1 LLLSQDLKKVQP
13 WNQAA
18 ARCVWK
24 KEQETDAGGWQVDA
38 WRAGTIQVHSAASS
52 FRPHSSFV
60 RQKVAALSSLR
71 EASVAPSRKSKRFW
85 IWLAAAVVV
94 VVALLGI
101 GAARLTRGSGIDLNK
116 LAKVTRAD
124 VARSVVATGKIQP
137 ITKVE
142 VKSKA
147 SGIVEKL
154 YVDINNQVHKGQQLA
169 QLDQQE
175 IVAQVEAQRAQL
187 AAAEANVSTYQANIE
202 QDKVNAA
209 APDLPMY
216 KATLDRNLEM
226 QKLGIVSR
234 QALDDANKDYLA
246 ALTRRDSAKA
256 QIGVDAARLKQA
268 RAQVLQ
274 AQASLKQLEEQLS
287 YTTIVAPMDG
297 VILSRDVEIGD
308 AVSSILVLGS
318 TATLVMTEGDI
329 NQVYVQGKVD
339 EADIAHVY
347 MSQPARIKVESFRD
361 RVFNGKVT
369 KIAPLGVEKDNVT
382 TFEVRVSI
390 DNPGGELKAN
400 MTANAEIILDEH
412 KGVLTVP
419 ESAVIYDSQK
429 KATVEVPD
437 KKQKEG
443 KRKVPVTVGLSN
455 GSVTEILSGLKEGD
469 SVVLQQ

>member
-1 LLLSQDLKKVQP
+1 M
-13 WNQAA
+13 
-18 ARCVWK
+18 
-24 KEQETDAGGWQVDA
+24 
-38 WRAGTIQVHSAASS
+38 SA
-52 FRPHSSFV
+52 
-60 RQKVAALSSLR
+60 
-71 EASVAPSRKSKRFW
+71 SRKSRKFW
-85 IWLAAAVVV
+85 IWM
-94 VVALLGI
+94 GI
-101 GAARLTRGSGIDLNK
+101 GAVLVLLVAGLGLAKMVKGTTIDPNK
-116 LAKVTRAD
+116 LAKVTRGD

-154 YVDINNQVHKGQQLA
+154 YVDINNVVKKGQQLA
-169 QLDQQE
+169 QLDAEE
-175 IVAQVEAQRAQL
+175 IQAQVAAQRAQL
-187 AAAEANVSTYQANIE
+187 ASAEANTYTLEANIE

-216 KATLDRNLEM
+216 KATLDRSLEM
-226 QKLGIVSR
+226 QHEGIVSR

-246 ALTRRDSAKA
+246 ALTRRDSSKA
-256 QIGVDAARLKQA
+256 QVGVDTAKLKQA
-268 RAQVLQ
+268 RAQVQ
-274 AQASLKQLEEQLS
+274 QSQASLKQLEEQLS

-318 TATLVMTEGDI
+318 TATLVMTEGDTTE
-329 NQVYVQGKVD
+329 VYVQGKVD

-361 RVFNGKVT
+361 RLFYGKVT
-369 KIAPLGVEKDNVT
+369 KIAPMGVEKDNVT

-390 DNPGGELKAN
+390 NNPGGELKAN
-400 MTANAEIILDEH
+400 MTANAEILLDEH

-419 ESAVIYDSQK
+419 ENAVSYDGQK
-429 KATVEVPD
+429 NASVQIPD

-443 KRKVPVTVGLSN
+443 WRKVPVKVGLSN
-455 GSVTEILSGLKEGD
+455 GSVTEITSGLKEGD
-469 SVVLQQ
+469 QVVLQQ

>member
-1 LLLSQDLKKVQP
+1 MAAKK
-13 WNQAA
+13 
-18 ARCVWK
+18 
-24 KEQETDAGGWQVDA
+24 
-38 WRAGTIQVHSAASS
+38 
-52 FRPHSSFV
+52 
-60 RQKVAALSSLR
+60 
-71 EASVAPSRKSKRFW
+71 SRRLW
-85 IWLAAAVVV
+85 IWVTLGVAVV
-94 VVALLGI
+94 LI
-101 GAARLTRGSGIDLNK
+101 GAAVALARMVSGSSIDPNRLAKATRG
-116 LAKVTRAD
+116 D

-154 YVDINNQVHKGQQLA
+154 FVDINNKVSRGRPLA

-175 IVAQVEAQRAQL
+175 ILAQVDAQKAQL
-187 AAAEANVSTYQANIE
+187 AAAEANVGTYEANIE

-216 KATLDRNLEM
+216 KTTLDRNLQM
-226 QKLGIVSR
+226 QKEGVVSK
-234 QALDDANKDYLA
+234 QALDDANRDYLA
-246 ALTRRDSAKA
+246 ALTKRDASRA
-256 QIGVDAARLKQA
+256 QIGVDTAKLKQA
-268 RAQVLQ
+268 KAQVLQ
-274 AQASLKQLEEQLS
+274 SEASLKQLEEQLS

-297 VILSRDVEIGD
+297 TILSRDVEIGD

-318 TATLVMTEGDI
+318 TATLIFTEGDTS
-329 NQVYVQGKVD
+329 QVYVQGKVD

-347 MSQPARIKVESFRD
+347 MNQPARIKVESFRD
-361 RVFNGKVT
+361 RIFNGRVT

-400 MTANAEIILDEH
+400 MTANAEILLDEH

-419 ESAVIYDSQK
+419 ENAVMYDPQK
-429 KATVEVPD
+429 NATVEIPD
-437 KKQKEG
+437 KGQKEG
-443 KRKVPVTVGLSN
+443 KRKIPVKVGLSN

-469 SVVLQQ
+469 QVLLQQ

>member
-1 LLLSQDLKKVQP
+1 M
-13 WNQAA
+13 AA
-18 ARCVWK
+18 
-24 KEQETDAGGWQVDA
+24 
-38 WRAGTIQVHSAASS
+38 
-52 FRPHSSFV
+52 
-60 RQKVAALSSLR
+60 
-71 EASVAPSRKSKRFW
+71 SRKSKRFW
-85 IWLAAAVVV
+85 IWLIAAGVLV
-94 VVALLGI
+94 LLVLGL
-101 GAARLTRGSGIDLNK
+101 GLAHLVKGSTIDPNK
-116 LAKVTRAD
+116 LAKVTRGD

-154 YVDINNQVHKGQQLA
+154 YVDINYQVKKGQQLA

-175 IVAQVEAQRAQL
+175 ILAEVAAQKAQL
-187 AAAEANVSTYQANIE
+187 AAAEANVTTSQANIE

-226 QKLGIVSR
+226 QKEGVVSR
-234 QALDDANKDYLA
+234 QALDDANKDYMA
-246 ALTRRDSAKA
+246 ALTRRDSFQA
-256 QIGVDAARLKQA
+256 QIGVDMAKLKQA

-274 AQASLKQLEEQLS
+274 AQASLNQYEEQLG

-318 TATLVMTEGDI
+318 TATLVMTEGDT
-329 NQVYVQGKVD
+329 NEVYVQGKVD

-400 MTANAEIILDEH
+400 MTANAEILLDEH

-419 ESAVIYDSQK
+419 ENAVSYDGQK
-429 KATVEVPD
+429 NAFVEVPD
-437 KKQKEG
+437 KKQKDG
-443 KRKVPVTVGLSN
+443 QRKVPVKVGLSN
-455 GSVTEILSGLKEGD
+455 GSVTEVLSGLKEGEQ
-469 SVVLQQ
+469 VVLQQ

>member
-1 LLLSQDLKKVQP
+1 L
-13 WNQAA
+13 
-18 ARCVWK
+18 
-24 KEQETDAGGWQVDA
+24 
-38 WRAGTIQVHSAASS
+38 
-52 FRPHSSFV
+52 
-60 RQKVAALSSLR
+60 VAA
-71 EASVAPSRKSKRFW
+71 SRKSKKFW
-85 IWLAAAVVV
+85 IWLSAGVLLLL
-94 VVALLGI
+94 VVAGLGLAHLVK
-101 GAARLTRGSGIDLNK
+101 GATIDPNK
-116 LAKVTRAD
+116 LDKVKRSD

-137 ITKVE
+137 ITQVE

-154 YVDINNQVHKGQQLA
+154 YVDINNVVHKGQQLA

-175 IVAQVEAQRAQL
+175 IVAQVDAQRAQL
-187 AAAEANVSTYQANIE
+187 ASQEANVSTFEANIE
-202 QDKVNAA
+202 QDKVNAN

-226 QKLGIVSR
+226 QKEGIVSR
-234 QALDDANKDYLA
+234 QVLDDANRDYLA
-246 ALTRRDSAKA
+246 ALTRRDSSKA
-256 QIGVDAARLKQA
+256 QIGVDTAKLKQA
-268 RAQVLQ
+268 RAQVMQ
-274 AQASLKQLEEQLS
+274 SQASLKQLEEQLS

-329 NQVYVQGKVD
+329 NEVYVQGKVD

-347 MSQPARIKVESFRD
+347 LGEPARIKVESFRD
-361 RVFNGKVT
+361 RTFVGHVT
-369 KIAPLGVEKDNVT
+369 KIAPMGVEKDNVT

-390 DNPGGELKAN
+390 NNPGGELKAN

-419 ESAVIYDSQK
+419 ENAVMYDAQK
-429 KATVEVPD
+429 NASVEIPD

-443 KRKVPVTVGLSN
+443 KRKVPVTVGLSD
-455 GSVTEILSGLKEGD
+455 GSKTELLSGLKEGD
-469 SVVLQQ
+469 QVVLQQ

>member
-1 LLLSQDLKKVQP
+1 V
-13 WNQAA
+13 
-18 ARCVWK
+18 
-24 KEQETDAGGWQVDA
+24 
-38 WRAGTIQVHSAASS
+38 AAS
-52 FRPHSSFV
+52 R
-60 RQKVAALSSLR
+60 RG
-71 EASVAPSRKSKRFW
+71 KRFW
-85 IWLAAAVVV
+85 IWLTIGVVLIV
-94 VVALLGI
+94 GLVAGGI
-101 GAARLTRGSGIDLNK
+101 ALARMVKGSSIDSNR
-116 LAKVTRAD
+116 LAKVTRGD
-124 VARSVVATGKIQP
+124 VTRSVVATGQIQP

-154 YVDINNQVHKGQQLA
+154 YVDINNQVKKGQQLA

-175 IVAQVEAQRAQL
+175 ILAQVEAQRAQL
-187 AAAEANVSTYQANIE
+187 ASAEANVSAYDANIE

-226 QKLGIVSR
+226 KKSGIVSQ
-234 QALDDANKDYLA
+234 QALDDTNKDYLA

-256 QIGVDAARLKQA
+256 QIGVDTAKLKQA
-268 RAQVLQ
+268 HAQVLQ
-274 AQASLKQLEEQLS
+274 SQASLKQLEEQLS

-347 MSQPARIKVESFRD
+347 MAQPARIKVESFRD
-361 RVFNGKVT
+361 RTFNGKVT
-369 KIAPLGVEKDNVT
+369 KIAPLGVQKDNVT

-400 MTANAEIILDEH
+400 MTANAEILLDEH

-419 ESAVIYDSQK
+419 ENAVMYDNQK
-429 KATVEVPD
+429 NASVQVPD
-437 KKQKEG
+437 SKQKDG
-443 KRKVPVTVGLSN
+443 TRKVPVKVGLSN
-455 GSVTEILSGLKEGD
+455 GSVSEIVSGLKEGD
-469 SVVLQQ
+469 QVVLQQ

>member
-1 LLLSQDLKKVQP
+1 
-13 WNQAA
+13 
-18 ARCVWK
+18 
-24 KEQETDAGGWQVDA
+24 
-38 WRAGTIQVHSAASS
+38 
-52 FRPHSSFV
+52 
-60 RQKVAALSSLR
+60 VAA
-71 EASVAPSRKSKRFW
+71 SRKSRKFW
-85 IWLAAAVVV
+85 IWVS
-94 VVALLGI
+94 I
-101 GAARLTRGSGIDLNK
+101 GAAVFVLVAAVGLAKLVKGTTIDPNK
-116 LAKVTRAD
+116 LAKVTRGD
-124 VARSVVATGKIQP
+124 VARSVVATGQIQP

-154 YVDINNQVHKGQQLA
+154 FADINNRVSKGQPLA

-175 IVAQVEAQRAQL
+175 ILAQVQAQRAQL
-187 AAAEANVSTYQANIE
+187 AAAQANVSTCQANIE

-209 APDLPMY
+209 APDLLMY
-216 KATLDRNLEM
+216 RATLDRNLEM
-226 QKLGIVSR
+226 QKLGVVSR
-234 QALDDANKDYLA
+234 QALDDARKDYLA
-246 ALTRRDSAKA
+246 ALTRRDSYQA
-256 QIGVDAARLKQA
+256 QIGVDAAKLRQA
-268 RAQVLQ
+268 RAQVLES
-274 AQASLKQLEEQLS
+274 QASLKQLEEQLG

-318 TATLVMTEGDI
+318 TATLVMTEGDTS
-329 NQVYVQGKVD
+329 QVYVQGKVD

-347 MSQPARIKVESFRD
+347 LGQPARIKVESFRD
-361 RVFNGKVT
+361 RFFYGKVT
-369 KIAPLGVEKDNVT
+369 KIAPMGVQKDNVT

-390 DNPGGELKAN
+390 NNPGGELKAN

-429 KATVEVPD
+429 KAAVEIPD
-437 KKQKEG
+437 RKQKEG

-469 SVVLQQ
+469 QVVLQQ

>member
-1 LLLSQDLKKVQP
+1 M
-13 WNQAA
+13 AA
-18 ARCVWK
+18 
-24 KEQETDAGGWQVDA
+24 
-38 WRAGTIQVHSAASS
+38 
-52 FRPHSSFV
+52 
-60 RQKVAALSSLR
+60 
-71 EASVAPSRKSKRFW
+71 SRKSKKFW
-85 IWLAAAVVV
+85 IWLGVGALVIVAV
-94 VVALLGI
+94 LGLV
-101 GAARLTRGSGIDLNK
+101 AARLVKGTTIDPNK
-116 LAKVTRAD
+116 LAKVTRGD

-137 ITKVE
+137 ITQVE

-154 YVDINNQVHKGQQLA
+154 YVDINNQVKKGQQLA

-175 IVAQVEAQRAQL
+175 IVAQVAAQKAQL
-187 AAAEANVSTYQANIE
+187 AAAEANVSTFEANIE
-202 QDKVNAA
+202 QDKVNAN

-226 QKLGIVSR
+226 QKQGIVSR

-246 ALTRRDSAKA
+246 ALTRRDSSRA
-256 QIGVDAARLKQA
+256 QVGVDTAKLKQA
-268 RAQVLQ
+268 RAQVQ
-274 AQASLKQLEEQLS
+274 QSQASLNQFEEQLG
-287 YTTIVAPMDG
+287 YTTIQAPMDG

-329 NQVYVQGKVD
+329 GEVYVQGKVD

-369 KIAPLGVEKDNVT
+369 KIAPMGVEKDNVT

-390 DNPGGELKAN
+390 NNPGGELKAN
-400 MTANAEIILDEH
+400 MTANAEILLDEH

-419 ESAVIYDSQK
+419 ENAVMYDNQK
-429 KATVEVPD
+429 NASVEIPD

-455 GSVTEILSGLKEGD
+455 GSVTEILNGLKEGD
-469 SVVLQQ
+469 QVVLQQ

>member
-1 LLLSQDLKKVQP
+1 V
-13 WNQAA
+13 
-18 ARCVWK
+18 
-24 KEQETDAGGWQVDA
+24 
-38 WRAGTIQVHSAASS
+38 AAS
-52 FRPHSSFV
+52 
-60 RQKVAALSSLR
+60 
-71 EASVAPSRKSKRFW
+71 RKGKGFW
-85 IWLAAAVVV
+85 IGLSVLV
-94 VVALLGI
+94 VVALAASGWFVVRLAK
-101 GAARLTRGSGIDLNK
+101 GAPVDPNRLARVTRG
-116 LAKVTRAD
+116 D

-154 YVDINNQVHKGQQLA
+154 YVDINYKVKKGQELA

-187 AAAEANVSTYQANIE
+187 ASAEANVGTYEANIE

-216 KATLDRNLEM
+216 KATLERNLEM
-226 QKLGIVSR
+226 QKEGIVSR
-234 QALDDANKDYLA
+234 QTLDDANKDYLA
-246 ALTRRDSAKA
+246 ALTRRDSSKA
-256 QIGVDAARLKQA
+256 QIGVDTAKLKQA
-268 RAQVLQ
+268 RAQVAE

-318 TATLVMTEGDI
+318 TATLVMTEGDV
-329 NQVYVQGKVD
+329 NEVYVDGKVD

-347 MSQPARIKVESFRD
+347 LGQPARIKVESFRD
-361 RVFNGKVT
+361 RTFNGKVT
-369 KIAPLGVEKDNVT
+369 KISPMGVEKDNVT

-390 DNPGGELKAN
+390 NNPGGELKAL
-400 MTANAEIILDEH
+400 MTANAEILLDEH

-419 ESAVIYDSQK
+419 ENAVTYDSQK
-429 KATVEVPD
+429 NASVEIPD
-437 KKQKEG
+437 KKQKDG
-443 KRKVPVTVGLSN
+443 TRKAPVTVGLSN
-455 GSVTEILSGLKEGD
+455 GSVTEIVSGLKEGD
-469 SVVLQQ
+469 QVVLQQ

>member
-1 LLLSQDLKKVQP
+1 MPATK
-13 WNQAA
+13 
-18 ARCVWK
+18 
-24 KEQETDAGGWQVDA
+24 
-38 WRAGTIQVHSAASS
+38 
-52 FRPHSSFV
+52 
-60 RQKVAALSSLR
+60 
-71 EASVAPSRKSKRFW
+71 KSKKFW
-85 IWLAAAVVV
+85 IWIGSAILLVIVV
-94 VVALLGI
+94 LGV
-101 GAARLTRGSGIDLNK
+101 GAARLVKGTSIDPNK
-116 LAKVTRAD
+116 IAKVQKGD

-154 YVDINNQVHKGQQLA
+154 FVDINYKVHKGEQLA

-175 IVAQVEAQRAQL
+175 ILAQVEAQRAQL
-187 AAAEANVSTYQANIE
+187 AGAEANVSTYEANIE

-216 KATLDRNLEM
+216 KATLDRNM
-226 QKLGIVSR
+226 QMAKEGIVSR

-246 ALTRRDSAKA
+246 ALTRRDSSKA
-256 QIGVDAARLKQA
+256 QIGVDTAKLKQA
-268 RAQVLQ
+268 RAQVQ
-274 AQASLKQLEEQLS
+274 QSQASLKQLEEQLS

-347 MSQPARIKVESFRD
+347 MGQPARIKVESFRD

-400 MTANAEIILDEH
+400 MTANAEIMLDEH

-419 ESAVIYDSQK
+419 ENAVSYDAQK
-429 KATVEVPD
+429 NSFVQVPD
-437 KKQKEG
+437 KNQKEG
-443 KRKVPVTVGLSN
+443 MHKVPVTVGLSN
-455 GSVTEILSGLKEGD
+455 GSVTEILKGLKEGD
-469 SVVLQQ
+469 QVVLQ